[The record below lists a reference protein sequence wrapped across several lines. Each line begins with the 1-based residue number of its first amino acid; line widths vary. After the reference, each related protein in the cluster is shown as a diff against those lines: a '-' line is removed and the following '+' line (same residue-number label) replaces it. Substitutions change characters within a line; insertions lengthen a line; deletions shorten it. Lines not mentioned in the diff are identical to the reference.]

1 MPKLP
6 SANILD
12 LTKAL
17 APDIRTEI
25 IGVRPGEK
33 LHEVLLT
40 KDDSRHSVELADRY
54 VVEPQFV
61 FWEKGRQ
68 PSAGRR
74 PVVKDFQYDSFSNV
88 WRLSIEDFRSLLDT
102 VGS

>member
-40 KDDSRHSVELADRY
+40 KDDSRHSIELDDRY
-54 VVEPQFV
+54 IIEPEFV
-61 FWEKGRQ
+61 FWEKSRQ
-68 PSAGRR
+68 PHEDAR
-74 PVVKDFQYDSFSNV
+74 PVIEDFQYDSFSNV
-88 WRLSIEDFRSLLDT
+88 WRLSTEDLRSLLDT
-102 VGS
+102 VGT